1 MRGRER
7 TRQRLRAE
15 LHRRNIRINQLPEYI
30 KYSGSTCYNYL
41 SGKIAMSQDFADA
54 VQRVIDM
61 WDNKRSARP

>member
-30 KYSGSTCYNYL
+30 PYSGSTC
-41 SGKIAMSQDFADA
+41 
-54 VQRVIDM
+54 
-61 WDNKRSARP
+61 

>member
-30 KYSGSTCYNYL
+30 PYSGKTCYSYL
-41 SGKIAMSQDFADA
+41 SGNVAMSQEFAKA
-54 VQRVIDM
+54 VQRM
-61 WDNKRSARP
+61 LEEWDNKRSARP

>member
-30 KYSGSTCYNYL
+30 PYSGKTGYNYL
-41 SGKIAMSQDFADA
+41 SGNVAMSPEFAKA
-54 VQRVIDM
+54 VQRALDE

>member
-30 KYSGSTCYNYL
+30 PYSSKTCYKYL
-41 SGKIAMSQDFADA
+41 SGKGEISKEFVDA
-54 VQRVIDM
+54 VQILLDR

>member
-30 KYSGSTCYNYL
+30 PYSGKTCEI
-41 SGKIAMSQDFADA
+41 SKEFVDA
-54 VQRVIDM
+54 VQILLDR

>member
-30 KYSGSTCYNYL
+30 KYSGKTCYNYL
-41 SGKIAMSQDFADA
+41 SGNVAMSQEFAKA
-54 VQRVIDM
+54 VQRMLDE

>member
-30 KYSGSTCYNYL
+30 PYSSKTCYNYL
-41 SGKIAMSQDFADA
+41 SSNVAMSQEFAKA
-54 VQRVIDM
+54 VQRMLDE